1 MSSLSP
7 SADYGRK
14 RKIDESIK
22 RKRHDARSVS
32 PGTASILN
40 VAQKT
45 SAAAGIQSRNGAS
58 SQLSHRLVR
67 EHVQSR
73 RNLPV
78 YKFKSEICRLVLETD
93 VLLVVA
99 ETVCW
104 YLLNTCQNI
113 LYCDT

>member
-40 VAQKT
+40 VAQQT

-67 EHVQSR
+67 EHAESR

-93 VLLVVA
+93 VVLVVA
-99 ETVCW
+99 ETVRW
-104 YLLNTCQNI
+104 HHLNFCQNV
-113 LYCDT
+113 LRRDT